1 MRTERRTAER
11 RTTRLRPAKLLG
23 AADGFLCD
31 CAVVER
37 SASGA
42 RVRAFAPVGRV
53 LPETLTLYDE
63 VETRRWTARVV
74 WARGAELG
82 LAIEAAGE
90 RVSDADRHR
99 IAGPFYAV

>member
-1 MRTERRTAER
+1 MRGERRTATR
-11 RTTRLRPAKLLG
+11 RTTRLRPGKLLG
-23 AADGFLCD
+23 ADDAFLCD

-37 SASGA
+37 SPEGA
-42 RVRAFAPVGRV
+42 RIRAFAAVERV

-63 VETRRWTARVV
+63 VETKRWQARIV

-82 LAIEAAGE
+82 LRIEAGGE
-90 RVSDADRHR
+90 PVSDAERHR